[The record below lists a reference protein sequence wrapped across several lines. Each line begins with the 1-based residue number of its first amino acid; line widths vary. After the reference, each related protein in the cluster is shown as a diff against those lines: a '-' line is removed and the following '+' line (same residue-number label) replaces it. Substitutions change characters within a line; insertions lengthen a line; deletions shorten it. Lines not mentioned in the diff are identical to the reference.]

1 MASRLLDA
9 LSTVGTHNVGNV
21 SSWKIRVVPYGAVV
35 TGAPVDNFTLVE
47 LGFDAEGERTCTQLS
62 AVTKKGYLIAAP
74 ERRYVDGEQLSD
86 FYNGVGDRARI
97 VFLDEGLRFD
107 TSAYSLN
114 AGVADTVAGYVAHFD
129 PATKK
134 FIISNPASAHASYA
148 TAVDK
153 FYVVA
158 SEDEVDYLIDGQP
171 LVRLEKQA

>member
-1 MASRLLDA
+1 MASRLLDV
-9 LSTVGTHNVGNV
+9 LKTTGTHEVGNLN
-21 SSWKIRVVPYGAVV
+21 SWKIRVLPNGAIV
-35 TGAPVDNFTLVE
+35 TGAAIDNFTLVE
-47 LGFDAEGERTCTQLS
+47 LGFNADGERTCTQLS

-86 FYNGVGDRARI
+86 FYNAVDDRARI
-97 VFLDEGLRFD
+97 VILDEAIRFE
-107 TSAYSLN
+107 TSAFSLN
-114 AGVADTVAGYVAHFD
+114 AGVTEVVVGYVAHFD

-134 FIISNPASAHASYA
+134 YIISNPASAHASYA

-158 SEDEVDYLIDGQP
+158 SENDVDYLIDGKP